1 VVVQCDTQ
9 MMLEILHTKV
19 GIPLNIPNIE
29 TRSWEELGIESLGL
43 TETCTSLELQLGIT
57 LPFEEVLKTI
67 NIQELVTFVNAVQ
80 AA

>member
-1 VVVQCDTQ
+1 VVNTQ

-29 TRSWEELGIESLGL
+29 TRTWDELGIESLGL

-57 LPFEEVLKTI
+57 LPLEEVLKTA
-67 NIQELVTFVNAVQ
+67 NIRELVAFVNTVQ
-80 AA
+80 TT